1 MAALKLKTKGRRI
14 FMSLVMP
21 LMVVVYDAHGQAS
34 AAVGSSASIVTPK
47 PRVIVSTDIGGTD
60 FDDYQSLVHLLM
72 YADAMQLEGLISSP
86 WGPVRNRVT
95 EILKTIDRY
104 AQDYPNLKTW
114 SADYPTPDYL
124 RSITRQGGMDS
135 APPDGFSQP
144 TDGSKLIIEAAKRP
158 DPVPSGS

>member
-1 MAALKLKTKGRRI
+1 MAALKLKKKGRRI

-72 YADAMQLEGLISSP
+72 YADAMQLEGTQLP
-86 WGPVRNRVT
+86 F
-95 EILKTIDRY
+95 
-104 AQDYPNLKTW
+104 
-114 SADYPTPDYL
+114 ADDPEA
-124 RSITRQGGMDS
+124 TRHVEQAKAS
-135 APPDGFSQP
+135 
-144 TDGSKLIIEAAKRP
+144 GSKKQ
-158 DPVPSGS
+158 